1 MPKVIIV
8 RRLTKASYEKL
19 QKLGVTV
26 IFKTGYLPKT
36 V

>member
-26 IFKTGYLPKT
+26 IFRVSKY
-36 V
+36 